1 MKTSFNISLVKIE
14 SCTIFYMLFG
24 KIGSGIPKFFFKTH
38 IQGTWDMNNFNQFPK
53 MDILQYTFS
62 WVGEHRL
69 VTPSITAPKQPKD
82 PP

>member
-1 MKTSFNISLVKIE
+1 
-14 SCTIFYMLFG
+14 
-24 KIGSGIPKFFFKTH
+24 
-38 IQGTWDMNNFNQFPK
+38 MNNFNQFPK